1 MIDDALVDKFSAVYA
16 DAVLTYL
23 ETGEPQFVTWDGQS
37 SWFDY
42 ASVLLGTPRQPVML
56 AVDEGWIQ
64 VVGDLP
70 AEADPQSERF
80 DEDEL
85 REAIVHQ
92 LALEGY
98 GERLLA
104 GFQKRLEKVRE
115 LAARQSIGE
124 ADPDAEAG
132 EDIGDELGDD
142 SDLPRRRR
150 ASYDTDE
157 E

>member
-1 MIDDALVDKFSAVYA
+1 MIEDALVDKFSAVYA
-16 DAVLTYL
+16 EAVLTFL
-23 ETGEPQFVTWDGQS
+23 ETGEPQFLTWDGSS

-42 ASVLLGTPRQPVML
+42 ASVMLGTPREPVML
-56 AVDEGWIQ
+56 AVDEGWNL

-98 GERLLA
+98 GERLLS
-104 GFQKRLEKVRE
+104 GFQKRLEKVRA
-115 LAARQSIGE
+115 LAARQADGDDDTDAELDDELEDEARLRSRRPAADE
-124 ADPDAEAG
+124 AD
-132 EDIGDELGDD
+132 ED
-142 SDLPRRRR
+142 
-150 ASYDTDE
+150 
-157 E
+157 